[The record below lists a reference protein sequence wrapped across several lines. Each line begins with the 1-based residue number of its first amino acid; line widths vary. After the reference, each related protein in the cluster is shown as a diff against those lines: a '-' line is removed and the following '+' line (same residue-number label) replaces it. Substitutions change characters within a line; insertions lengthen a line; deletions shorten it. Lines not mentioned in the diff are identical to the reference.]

1 MYPYLEHIH
10 SYIFS
15 RPLLHTVDSRNSIQI
30 CHLQCRSSSCNAAA
44 VSWTESIVSLTQ
56 SVLCYPCKSSIT
68 NTLKGTCAFYIQF
81 SAWALFRPWTDLGK
95 TKEKQHCSHLL
106 CFLFFWRFVLLL
118 IINWKAGKI
127 ITSGHRECK
136 NEKSP
141 LCYNM

>member
-81 SAWALFRPWTDLGK
+81 SAWALFRPWTDQIMPWKNQREATL
-95 TKEKQHCSHLL
+95 QSFALFPV
-106 CFLFFWRFVLLL
+106 FLEVCIAADYQLKGL
-118 IINWKAGKI
+118 
-127 ITSGHRECK
+127 K
-136 NEKSP
+136 NNNKWASRVQK
-141 LCYNM
+141 